1 MQKQDI
7 HDLTTGDIPQII
19 RRIAIPA
26 SIGTL
31 FNTMYNIVDTFW
43 AGRLSTESLAA
54 LSLNFPVFLVALA
67 IGVGFSQGTSALIS
81 NYLGEKRPDQARK
94 IFLQSIMISTI
105 VQISVII
112 PMLLLLSPIFDLMG
126 AAADVLPR
134 ALRYARVI
142 ISGSIFMTLT
152 QVLNSSLTARGFTKI
167 YRNMLIIG
175 FFLNLALDPLLMF
188 GFSIGSTVIIP
199 EMQESGIALATV
211 MIQALSACYIAYKA
225 MRLGI
230 FTGLQRSEWRPL
242 RSRAQELASQ
252 VLPSMMSFLIMALGT
267 FVITYFTAFYGTDA
281 LAAYGLAIRV
291 EQIALVPSNGL
302 TAALGAITGQN
313 NGARRFDRIH
323 ESVAVALRY
332 GFYLFLGLMLPVLI
346 FGRSILSTATDNQQ
360 VLSLGYH
367 YLLIQGITYY
377 SYIILFQSNS
387 ILMGLKRPMMIMWAG
402 LYRQILGPAI
412 VFTFLTQ
419 VMGMGVYGI
428 WWGLVI
434 VNWSA
439 AGITLYWSRRQ
450 LAIRRA
456 EARL

>member
-152 QVLNSSLTARGFTKI
+152 QVLNSS
-167 YRNMLIIG
+167 
-175 FFLNLALDPLLMF
+175 
-188 GFSIGSTVIIP
+188 
-199 EMQESGIALATV
+199 
-211 MIQALSACYIAYKA
+211 
-225 MRLGI
+225 
-230 FTGLQRSEWRPL
+230 
-242 RSRAQELASQ
+242 
-252 VLPSMMSFLIMALGT
+252 
-267 FVITYFTAFYGTDA
+267 
-281 LAAYGLAIRV
+281 
-291 EQIALVPSNGL
+291 
-302 TAALGAITGQN
+302 
-313 NGARRFDRIH
+313 
-323 ESVAVALRY
+323 
-332 GFYLFLGLMLPVLI
+332 
-346 FGRSILSTATDNQQ
+346 
-360 VLSLGYH
+360 
-367 YLLIQGITYY
+367 
-377 SYIILFQSNS
+377 
-387 ILMGLKRPMMIMWAG
+387 
-402 LYRQILGPAI
+402 
-412 VFTFLTQ
+412 
-419 VMGMGVYGI
+419 
-428 WWGLVI
+428 
-434 VNWSA
+434 
-439 AGITLYWSRRQ
+439 
-450 LAIRRA
+450 
-456 EARL
+456 